1 MLQCNRTVGLRYIFI
16 LRIQGSKWQQSE
28 LKYYMGK
35 YPDRTVLSRREID
48 NIIDKSFKVRSF

>member
-48 NIIDKSFKVRSF
+48 NIIDKSFKVR